1 MTEPEALAPTSGQKT
16 FARLVRRRLRV
27 ASFAVWLRA
36 GGIQFAWMVILVAGA
51 AIPLSEAL
59 IDEGWSWISPTL
71 GFLIVVAAGVERI
84 FGRTTDAAV
93 ALDKLRREL
102 AREHRMLMAATG
114 PYSLADDR
122 FALYAQRTEEHIARY
137 DEQMVAYHS
146 QVVREAS

>member
-1 MTEPEALAPTSGQKT
+1 MVEQQALTPTGGQET
-16 FARLVRRRLRV
+16 FARLVRRRRRV

-36 GGIQFAWMVILVAGA
+36 GGIQFAWLVILGAGA

-59 IDEGWSWISPTL
+59 IDQGWSWVSPTL

-84 FGRTTDAAV
+84 FGRTTEAAV
-93 ALDKLRREL
+93 ALDRLRREL
-102 AREHRMLMAATG
+102 AREHRMLTAAAG
-114 PYSLADDR
+114 PYSLADDC

-146 QVVREAS
+146 QVVRDTP

>member
-1 MTEPEALAPTSGQKT
+1 VTEQQALPRTSGQKS
-16 FARLVRRRLRV
+16 FLRFVRRRLRV

-36 GGIQFAWMVILVAGA
+36 GGIQFAWLVILVAGA

-59 IDEGWSWISPTL
+59 IDQGWSWISPTL

-84 FGRTTDAAV
+84 FGRTTEAAV

-102 AREHRMLMAATG
+102 AREHRMLVALAG

-146 QVVREAS
+146 QVVRDAS

>member
-1 MTEPEALAPTSGQKT
+1 M
-16 FARLVRRRLRV
+16 
-27 ASFAVWLRA
+27 
-36 GGIQFAWMVILVAGA
+36 
-51 AIPLSEAL
+51 SEAL
-59 IDEGWSWISPTL
+59 IDQGWSWISPTL

-84 FGRTTDAAV
+84 FGRTTEAAV

-102 AREHRMLMAATG
+102 AREHRMLVAIAG

-146 QVVREAS
+146 QVVRDAS